1 LSLNLRDPF
10 AIMRSLGHRFGSHGD
25 KGVIMEAQPQDPQAA
40 RFAEP
45 SRNAGGFWQTLPGI
59 LTATGSFLAGL
70 AGWAAVLAP
79 HLFTPAAKPPA
90 DTPAQVMS
98 SGPPSPTAP
107 VVNASPEAPA
117 QAAALPRD
125 ASAPIVQSRPNPP
138 EEEPV
143 ATAADPPADDRYVAA
158 FASDGFVVLRAEP
171 TIASAEIRRI
181 LVGGAVRCG
190 KPHWS
195 ANGYRWRRCVDAE
208 GEAGYMADTFL
219 RKDG

>member
-1 LSLNLRDPF
+1 
-10 AIMRSLGHRFGSHGD
+10 MRSLGHRFGSHGD

-70 AGWAAVLAP
+70 AGLAAVLAP

-125 ASAPIVQSRPNPP
+125 ASAPIVQSRPDPP

-143 ATAADPPADDRYVAA
+143 ATAADPPAYDRYVAA

-190 KPHWS
+190 KPHWA